1 MQVSSQGARKHSCPV
16 LFVILEEF
24 NPEMERGK
32 KKKKEII
39 ARCI

>member
-1 MQVSSQGARKHSCPV
+1 MQVSSQGARKHSRPV

-24 NPEMERGK
+24 NPEMEK
-32 KKKKEII
+32 NSVLKKEII